1 MALDAQNNS
10 KKNQREFDRQLD
22 RFEAAVA
29 RLRILYEQFFTGLQ
43 PRAPEPEHKA
53 VVKEI
58 KVLLRAPFKNSQRRF
73 RLRTLINRYQTYNTY
88 WERCLKQKEEGTYF
102 RDVYKAELRERQ
114 RKEMEEL
121 ATRVGASNKGIEQ
134 LYNTYESA
142 LRKAGSNAANLNFD
156 SFKKSMLTTAKQLKE
171 KHGITKV
178 QYKVVVKEG
187 KVVLKASAKNK

>member
-1 MALDAQNNS
+1 MALDAQDN

-22 RFEAAVA
+22 RFEAGVA

-43 PRAPEPEHKA
+43 PRAPEQEHKA

-58 KVLLRAPFKNSQRRF
+58 KILLRAPFKNSQRRF

-114 RKEMEEL
+114 RAEMEEL
-121 ATRVGASNKGIEQ
+121 ATKVGASNKGIEQ
-134 LYNTYESA
+134 LYSTYETA
-142 LRKAGSNAANLNFD
+142 LRKAGSNSTNLNFD
-156 SFKKSMLTTAKQLKE
+156 SFKKSMLATAKQLKE
-171 KHGITKV
+171 KHGIKKV